1 MSSINDDGYCLVSSV
16 KTSNGKEILQ
26 NMAIDFPTSG
36 ITAIL
41 GPSGS
46 GKTTISNLLPRF
58 YDIQGGDITIDGHKI
73 KDLKLGDLRELMGVV
88 NQESILFNDTVL
100 NNIRLGV
107 PDATEEE
114 VIKAAK
120 VANAWEFIEKNKGS
134 ISVSSKVGE
143 GTTFTIKLPQ
153 NADS

>member
-46 GKTTISNLLPRF
+46 GKTTLLSV
-58 YDIQGGDITIDGHKI
+58 ITDSIPSGI
-73 KDLKLGDLRELMGVV
+73 KVSAERE
-88 NQESILFNDTVL
+88 
-100 NNIRLGV
+100 
-107 PDATEEE
+107 
-114 VIKAAK
+114 
-120 VANAWEFIEKNKGS
+120 
-134 ISVSSKVGE
+134 
-143 GTTFTIKLPQ
+143 
-153 NADS
+153 